1 MKLII
6 PGGSG
11 HLGSILKRA
20 FEADGH
26 KVVVISRRGPATLDE
41 VDSADVVIN
50 LAGRSVNCRYT
61 KRNREEI
68 MRSRVDSTR
77 AVGEAIARAV
87 RPPRVWLQASTATI
101 YAHTYGPPNDENGR
115 LGGKEPRVPQ
125 TWGFSPDAPPAWE
138 PALAKTRNPFDRKI
152 TLP

>member
-20 FEADGH
+20 FEADEH

-41 VDSADVVIN
+41 VDGADVVIN
-50 LAGRSVNCRYT
+50 LAGRSVNCRYK

-87 RPPRVWLQASTATI
+87 RPPRVWLQA
-101 YAHTYGPPNDENGR
+101 R
-115 LGGKEPRVPQ
+115 CMK
-125 TWGFSPDAPPAWE
+125 
-138 PALAKTRNPFDRKI
+138 
-152 TLP
+152 